1 MMKMFLSAVTTSMVV
16 MSTLYALLPYLLYFY
31 FYFYFYLIYVSVRT

>member
-16 MSTLYALLPYLLYFY
+16 MSTLYAFPPRLFFILFY
-31 FYFYFYLIYVSVRT
+31 FL